1 MHQDYIMRMIEQM
14 TGFLMRVVML
24 RKSGKPQEA
33 VEQISEAYGR
43 LTGVDGS
50 LVHALSEE
58 DLIRLLRARGTLDPQ
73 RALALAELLREEG
86 HAFDDLD
93 QPAQAVPRYLK
104 ALRLYLEMLPDLE
117 ELPSGYDPAALDELL
132 ERLDPADLPVMT
144 FELLLHHFES
154 IGQFDE
160 AENVLL
166 DHIDANEGDLD
177 AVAFGQDFYRRL
189 LLQPDGALEAGGL
202 PRAEVE
208 DGFTQ
213 MTSLLPAS
221 GA

>member
-58 DLIRLLRARGTLDPQ
+58 DLIGLLRARGTLDPQ
-73 RALALAELLREEG
+73 RALSLAELLREEG
-86 HAFDDLD
+86 HAYDDLD
-93 QPAQAVPRYLK
+93 QPAAAVPRYLK
-104 ALRLYLEMLPDLE
+104 ALRLYLEMLPDFE
-117 ELPSGYDPAALDELL
+117 EAPGGYDPAALDDLL
-132 ERLDPADLPVMT
+132 ERLDPADLPPMT

-154 IGQFDE
+154 SGQFDE

-166 DHIDANEGDLD
+166 AQIDAHDEAPDL
-177 AVAFGQDFYRRL
+177 VAFGQDFYRRL
-189 LLQPDGALEAGGL
+189 LLQPDAALVEGGL

-208 DGFTQ
+208 DGLAQ
-213 MTSLLPAS
+213 LDAWSS
-221 GA
+221 